1 MGINISIG
9 NEYSYEFVF
18 NQNDVINFAKASG
31 DDNPIHL
38 DDEYAKTTIFEKRIL
53 HGFLGGSVFSKVF
66 GTLFPGNG
74 TIYLKQNMS
83 FYKPMFIET
92 NYVAKFKVIEV
103 NSEKNR
109 ATVRTEIFDSNNE
122 LIIGGEALIKH
133 PLII

>member
-1 MGINISIG
+1 MEININISS
-9 NEYSYEFVF
+9 EYSYEFIF

-103 NSEKNR
+103 SSEKNR